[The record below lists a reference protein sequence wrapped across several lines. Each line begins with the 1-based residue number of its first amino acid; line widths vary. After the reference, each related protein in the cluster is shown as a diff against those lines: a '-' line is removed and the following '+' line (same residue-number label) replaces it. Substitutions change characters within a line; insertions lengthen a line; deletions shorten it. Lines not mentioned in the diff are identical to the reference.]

1 MNSDVEK
8 VLITEEQIN
17 ARISELA
24 RDINEFYKGEPVV
37 VESILKG
44 GAVFTVDLIKRL
56 NMDVTLDF
64 ACVSSYGSETVSS
77 GELIVKKDIDIDIKN
92 KNVLIA
98 EDIIDTG
105 ITLSKLRVMLQSRGA
120 KDVRIVTMLNKQ
132 ARRKIPI
139 DADFV
144 GFDIP
149 DEFVVGYGLDYDER
163 YRNLPYVG
171 VLSRSVYEKS
181 E

>member
-37 VESILKG
+37 VVSILKG

-77 GELIVKKDIDIDIKN
+77 GELIVKRILTLILRIKTY
-92 KNVLIA
+92 L
-98 EDIIDTG
+98 
-105 ITLSKLRVMLQSRGA
+105 LQRGY
-120 KDVRIVTMLNKQ
+120 N
-132 ARRKIPI
+132 
-139 DADFV
+139 
-144 GFDIP
+144 
-149 DEFVVGYGLDYDER
+149 R
-163 YRNLPYVG
+163 YRNYSFKA
-171 VLSRSVYEKS
+171 SRYAAKPRGKGR
-181 E
+181 